1 MTMKEDA
8 LQVVKLRNEFY
19 RDNYRKVV
27 AALLFSFFAI
37 LILASALFYIVT
49 HPPAP
54 RYIAM
59 ASDGRI
65 APLVA
70 FSHPNLSNAAVLE
83 WANTAA
89 TAAYS
94 YNFVNYRQALQQA
107 ADYFTPEGKQMF
119 FAAIKSSNNLQA
131 VISKKLIVS
140 AVATGVPVIL
150 EQGLLA
156 GRYTWK
162 VQIPMLITFQSAS
175 QFSQQAVTVT
185 MLIVRVSTLTSP
197 HGIGIAQFIVSG
209 GGGITG

>member
-1 MTMKEDA
+1 MKEDA

-27 AALLFSFFAI
+27 AALLLSFFI
-37 LILASALFYIVT
+37 LLILAAALFYIVT

-54 RYIAM
+54 RYFATS
-59 ASDGRI
+59 SDGRI
-65 APLVA
+65 VSLTP
-70 FSHPNLSNAAVLE
+70 FHYPNLSNAAVLE

-94 YNFVNYRQALQQA
+94 YNFVNYRQALQAA

-119 FAAIKSSNNLQA
+119 FDAIKSSNNLQA
-131 VISKKLIVS
+131 VIAKKLIVS

-150 EQGLLA
+150 EQGIMV

-175 QFSQQAVTVT
+175 QFSQQSVTVT
-185 MLIVRVSTLTSP
+185 MLVVRVSPLESP
-197 HGIGIAQFIVSG
+197 RGIAIAQFIVSG

>member
-1 MTMKEDA
+1 MKEDA
-8 LQVVKLRNEFY
+8 LQVVKLRNDFY

-27 AALLFSFFAI
+27 AALLISFFI
-37 LILASALFYIVT
+37 VLTLAGALFYIVT

-54 RYIAM
+54 RYFAT
-59 ASDGRI
+59 SNDGRLV
-65 APLVA
+65 PLIP
-70 FSHPNLSNAAVLE
+70 FDRPNLNNSTVLE

-107 ADYFTPEGKQMF
+107 ADYFTQEGRQMF
-119 FAAIKSSNNLQA
+119 FNAVKSSNNLQA
-131 VISKKLIVS
+131 VIAKKLIVS
-140 AVATGVPVIL
+140 AVATGVPVVL
-150 EQGLLA
+150 EQGVML

-175 QFSQQAVTVT
+175 QFSQQSVTVT
-185 MLIVRVSTLTSP
+185 MLIVRVSPLASP
-197 HGIGIAQFIVSG
+197 RGIGISQFIVSG

>member
-1 MTMKEDA
+1 MKDDA

-27 AALLFSFFAI
+27 AALLLSFFI
-37 LILASALFYIVT
+37 LLVLVAALFYIVT

-54 RYIAM
+54 RYFATS
-59 ASDGRI
+59 SDGRL
-65 APLVA
+65 APLVPFA
-70 FSHPNLSNAAVLE
+70 QPNLSNSAILA
-83 WANTAA
+83 WSNTAA

-119 FAAIKSSNNLQA
+119 FTAIKNSNNLQA

-140 AVATGVPVIL
+140 AVATGIPVIL
-150 EQGLLA
+150 EQGILA

-175 QFSQQAVTVT
+175 QFSQQSVTVT
-185 MLIVRVSTLTSP
+185 LLIVRVSTLTSP
-197 HGIGIAQFIVSG
+197 RGIGIAQFIVSG

>member
-1 MTMKEDA
+1 MKEDA
-8 LQVVKLRNEFY
+8 LQIVKLRNEFY

-27 AALLFSFFAI
+27 TALLFSFFI
-37 LILASALFYIVT
+37 VLILAGALFYIVT
-49 HPPAP
+49 HPPEP
-54 RYIAM
+54 RYFAT
-59 ASDGRI
+59 SDDGRI
-65 APLVA
+65 VPLIP
-70 FSHPNLSNAAVLE
+70 FEQPNLTDSALLE

-89 TAAYS
+89 AAAYS

-119 FAAIKSSNNLQA
+119 FSAIKSSNNLQA
-131 VISKKLIVS
+131 VIAKKLIVS
-140 AVATGVPVIL
+140 SVATGVPVVL
-150 EQGLLA
+150 EQGLMA

-185 MLIVRVSTLTSP
+185 MLIVRVSPLESP
-197 HGIGIAQFIVSG
+197 RSIGIAQFIVSG

>member
-1 MTMKEDA
+1 MKDDA

-27 AALLFSFFAI
+27 AALLLSFFI
-37 LILASALFYIVT
+37 LLVLVAALFYIVS

-54 RYIAM
+54 RYFATS
-59 ASDGRI
+59 SDGRL
-65 APLVA
+65 APLVP
-70 FSHPNLSNAAVLE
+70 FSQPNLSNSAILE
-83 WANTAA
+83 WSNTAA
-89 TAAYS
+89 AAAYS

-119 FAAIKSSNNLQA
+119 FTAIKNSNNLQA

-150 EQGLLA
+150 EQGILA

-175 QFSQQAVTVT
+175 QFSQQSVTVT
-185 MLIVRVSTLTSP
+185 LLIVRISTLTSP
-197 HGIGIAQFIVSG
+197 RGIGIAQFIVSG

>member
-1 MTMKEDA
+1 MKEDA
-8 LQVVKLRNEFY
+8 LQIVKLRNEFY

-27 AALLFSFFAI
+27 AALLFSLFVI
-37 LILASALFYIVT
+37 LILAGGLFYMVT

-54 RYIAM
+54 RYFSTS
-59 ASDGRI
+59 SDGRI
-65 APLVA
+65 VPLVP
-70 FSHPNLSNAAVLE
+70 FSQPNLSNSAIVE

-119 FAAIKSSNNLQA
+119 FSAIKNSNNLHA

-140 AVATGVPVIL
+140 AVATGVPVLL

-156 GRYTWK
+156 NRYTWK

-175 QFSQQAVTVT
+175 QFSQQAVTIT
-185 MLIVRVSTLTSP
+185 LLIVRVSTLTSP
-197 HGIGIAQFIVSG
+197 QGIGIAQFIVSG

>member
-1 MTMKEDA
+1 MKEDA
-8 LQVVKLRNEFY
+8 LQVVQLRNEFY

-27 AALLFSFFAI
+27 TALLISFVVM
-37 LILASALFYIVT
+37 LVLASALLYIVS

-54 RYIAM
+54 RYF
-59 ASDGRI
+59 ASTNDGRI
-65 APLVA
+65 IPLIP
-70 FSHPNLSNAAVLE
+70 FDQPNLSNSALLE

-107 ADYFTPEGKQMF
+107 ADYFTPEGKQTF
-119 FAAIKSSNNLQA
+119 FNAIKSSNNLQA
-131 VISKKLIVS
+131 VIAKKLIVS
-140 AVATGVPVIL
+140 SVATGVPVVL

-162 VQIPMLITFQSAS
+162 IQIPLLITFQSAS
-175 QFSQQAVTVT
+175 QFSQQSVTVT
-185 MLIVRVSTLTSP
+185 MLIVRVSPLESP
-197 HGIGIAQFIVSG
+197 NGIGIAQFIVSG

>member
-1 MTMKEDA
+1 MKEDA
-8 LQVVKLRNEFY
+8 LQVVKLRNDFY

-27 AALLFSFFAI
+27 AALLLSFFII
-37 LILASALFYIVT
+37 LTLAGAVFYIVT

-54 RYIAM
+54 RYFAT
-59 ASDGRI
+59 SNDGRLV
-65 APLVA
+65 PLIP
-70 FSHPNLSNAAVLE
+70 FDRPNLTNATVLE

-107 ADYFTPEGKQMF
+107 ADYFTPEGRQMF
-119 FAAIKSSNNLQA
+119 FNAVKSSNNLQA

-140 AVATGVPVIL
+140 AVATGVPVVL
-150 EQGLLA
+150 EQGVML

-175 QFSQQAVTVT
+175 QFSQQSVTVT
-185 MLIVRVSTLTSP
+185 MLIVRVSPLTSP
-197 HGIGIAQFIVSG
+197 RGIGIAQFIVSG

>member
-1 MTMKEDA
+1 MKEDA

-27 AALLFSFFAI
+27 AALLLSFFI
-37 LILASALFYIVT
+37 LLTLSAALFYIVT
-49 HPPAP
+49 HPPEP
-54 RYIAM
+54 RYFATG
-59 ASDGRI
+59 SDGRI
-65 APLVA
+65 VPLVP
-70 FSHPNLSNAAVLE
+70 FQHPNLSNSTILE

-94 YNFVNYRQALQQA
+94 YNFVNYRQALQTA

-119 FAAIKSSNNLQA
+119 FNALKSSNNLQA
-131 VISKKLIVS
+131 VIAKKLIVS
-140 AVATGVPVIL
+140 AVATGVPVVL
-150 EQGLLA
+150 EQGVMV

-175 QFSQQAVTVT
+175 QFSQQSVTMT
-185 MLIVRVSTLTSP
+185 MLIVRVSPLESP
-197 HGIGIAQFIVSG
+197 RGIGISQFIVSG

>member
-1 MTMKEDA
+1 MKEDA

-27 AALLFSFFAI
+27 AALLLSFFI
-37 LILASALFYIVT
+37 LLILAAGLFYIVT

-54 RYIAM
+54 RYFATS
-59 ASDGRI
+59 SDGRI
-65 APLVA
+65 VPLTP
-70 FSHPNLSNAAVLE
+70 FKYPNLSNSAVLE

-94 YNFVNYRQALQQA
+94 YNFVNYRQALQAA

-119 FAAIKSSNNLQA
+119 FQAIKSSNNLQA
-131 VISKKLIVS
+131 VIAKKLIVS
-140 AVATGVPVIL
+140 AVATGVPVVL
-150 EQGLLA
+150 EQGIMA

-175 QFSQQAVTVT
+175 QFSQQSVTVT
-185 MLIVRVSTLTSP
+185 MLIVRVSPLESP
-197 HGIGIAQFIVSG
+197 RGIAIAQFIVSG

>member
-1 MTMKEDA
+1 MTMREDA

-27 AALLFSFFAI
+27 LALIFSFFVMI
-37 LILASALFYIVT
+37 ILASALFYIVS

-54 RYIAM
+54 RYFASS
-59 ASDGRI
+59 SDGRVI
-65 APLVA
+65 PLVPFA
-70 FSHPNLSNAAVLE
+70 QPNLSSASLLE

-119 FAAIKSSNNLQA
+119 FSAIKRSNNLQA
-131 VISKKLIVS
+131 VMSKKLIVS

-156 GRYTWK
+156 DRYTWK

-185 MLIVRVSTLTSP
+185 MLIVRVSTLTSAR
-197 HGIGIAQFIVSG
+197 GIGIAQFIVSG
-209 GGGITG
+209 DGGISG

>member
-1 MTMKEDA
+1 MNEDA

-19 RDNYRKVV
+19 RDNYQKVV
-27 AALLFSFFAI
+27 AALLLSFFI
-37 LILASALFYIVT
+37 LLILAGALFYIVS

-54 RYIAM
+54 RYFATTN
-59 ASDGRI
+59 DGRI
-65 APLVA
+65 VPLIP
-70 FSHPNLSNAAVLE
+70 FDQPNLSNSALLE

-107 ADYFTPEGKQMF
+107 GDYFTPEGKQMF
-119 FAAIKSSNNLQA
+119 FSAVKSSNNLQA
-131 VISKKLIVS
+131 VLAKKLIVS
-140 AVATGVPVIL
+140 AVATGVPVVL

-175 QFSQQAVTVT
+175 QFSQQSVTVT
-185 MLIVRVSTLTSP
+185 MLIVRVSPLESP
-197 HGIGIAQFIVSG
+197 RSIGIAQFIVSG

>member
-1 MTMKEDA
+1 MKEDA
-8 LQVVKLRNEFY
+8 LQVVKLRNDFY

-27 AALLFSFFAI
+27 AALLLSFFI
-37 LILASALFYIVT
+37 VLTLAGALFYIVT

-54 RYIAM
+54 RYFAT
-59 ASDGRI
+59 SNDGRLV
-65 APLVA
+65 PLIP
-70 FSHPNLSNAAVLE
+70 FDRPNLTNSTVLE

-107 ADYFTPEGKQMF
+107 ADYFTPEGRQMF
-119 FAAIKSSNNLQA
+119 FNAVKSSNNLQA
-131 VISKKLIVS
+131 VIAKKLIVS
-140 AVATGVPVIL
+140 AVATGVPVVL
-150 EQGLLA
+150 EQGVML

-175 QFSQQAVTVT
+175 QFSQQSVTVT
-185 MLIVRVSTLTSP
+185 MLIVRVSPLTSP
-197 HGIGIAQFIVSG
+197 RGIGIAQFIVSG

>member
-1 MTMKEDA
+1 MTMKDDA

-27 AALLFSFFAI
+27 AALLFSFFII
-37 LILASALFYIVT
+37 LVLAAALFYIAT

-54 RYIAM
+54 RYFA
-59 ASDGRI
+59 ASNDGHI
-65 APLVA
+65 VPLVP
-70 FSHPNLSNAAVLE
+70 FTQPNLSDATVLE
-83 WANTAA
+83 WSNTAA
-89 TAAYS
+89 TAAYN

-119 FAAIKSSNNLQA
+119 FSAIKSSNNLQA

-175 QFSQQAVTVT
+175 QFSQQSVTVT
-185 MLIVRVSTLTSP
+185 MLVVRVSTLTSP
-197 HGIGIAQFIVSG
+197 RGIGIAQFIVSG

>member
-1 MTMKEDA
+1 MKEDA

-19 RDNYRKVV
+19 RDNYRKVI
-27 AALLFSFFAI
+27 AALMISFFVI
-37 LILASALFYIVT
+37 FILAGALFYIVS

-54 RYIAM
+54 RYFAT
-59 ASDGRI
+59 SKDGRI
-65 APLVA
+65 VPLVA
-70 FSHPNLSNAAVLE
+70 FSQPNLSNATVLE
-83 WANTAA
+83 WSNTAA

-94 YNFVNYRQALQQA
+94 YNFVNYRQALQRA

-119 FAAIKSSNNLQA
+119 FSAIKSSNNLQA

-150 EQGLLA
+150 EEGLLA
-156 GRYTWK
+156 DRYTWK

-197 HGIGIAQFIVSG
+197 SGIGIAQFIVSG